1 MISSREKSEQKRQQ
15 GRLKLVLDGQ
25 YRYVDNEDWL
35 PCSLYDISP
44 NGVALGG
51 KESFYIGDKIEL
63 RFVLDKRTV
72 IAQVEI
78 TNLIGRKAGG
88 RITKMA
94 AADTAFLQ
102 ELFNREMLSGK
113 SHL

>member
-15 GRLKLVLDGQ
+15 GRLKLILDGQ
-25 YRYVDNEDWL
+25 YRYEGQENWL
-35 PCSLYDISP
+35 PCALYDISP

-51 KESFYIGDKIEL
+51 KESFYLGDKIEI
-63 RFVLDKRTV
+63 RFVLEKRT
-72 IAQVEI
+72 ISAKVEI

-88 RITKMA
+88 RFVQMA
-94 AADTAFLQ
+94 EPDTNFLQ
-102 ELFNREMLSGK
+102 EVFNREMLSGK